1 MNYLKC
7 AASTN
12 EKIRLKK
19 LVLPV
24 VLVLSSV
31 SSLSL
36 GSDLIIMDSPVQQS
50 ERDRFIVKYK
60 VSGKCCKH
68 VFVNNI
74 PVLEQVLTRNMSN
87 YKAAVLQV
95 CCKAAFFCER
105 PPGKKKMRGKES
117 QI

>member
-19 LVLPV
+19 HVLPV

-31 SSLSL
+31 SFSL

-68 VFVNNI
+68 VFVNNM
-74 PVLEQVLTRNMSN
+74 PVLEQV
-87 YKAAVLQV
+87 
-95 CCKAAFFCER
+95 
-105 PPGKKKMRGKES
+105 
-117 QI
+117 

>member
-1 MNYLKC
+1 MNYLKG

-19 LVLPV
+19 HVLPV

-31 SSLSL
+31 SSLNL

-60 VSGKCCKH
+60 VSGKFCKH

-74 PVLEQVLTRNMSN
+74 PVLEQVLTRNKSN

-95 CCKAAFFCER
+95 CCKAAFFAKDPQAR
-105 PPGKKKMRGKES
+105 RK
-117 QI
+117 